1 MFTMKRPHLLTLA
14 WTFALSGCLL
24 VSPGKGDGVW
34 MAYTPIQCMG
44 NPWEQ
49 DWLAAHDDDW
59 TGYPGNHSGDGLTA
73 GEKEVI
79 VDYYLRKGITIRS
92 ITSAAWD
99 GAVCM
104 ACSCPA
110 GYTLYVL
117 VSEAQV
123 DAMAGLG
130 FQTSGNPG

>member
-1 MFTMKRPHLLTLA
+1 MKRTPFLILLPLVV
-14 WTFALSGCLL
+14 LSGCLL

-34 MAYTPIQCMG
+34 LAYTPVQCMG

-49 DWLAAHDDDW
+49 DWLAMHEDDW
-59 TGYPGNHSGDGLTA
+59 EGYPGQRSGDGLSP

-79 VDYYLRKGITIRS
+79 VQYYFRQGITVRS
-92 ITSAAWD
+92 IASTEWD
-99 GAVCM
+99 GAVCL

-117 VSEAQV
+117 VPEAQAE
-123 DAMAGLG
+123 AMMKLG
-130 FQTSGNPG
+130 FQASGNPN